1 MTRTTATF
9 SISLPPDMAKEL
21 DRIQKAEHRTRSEL
35 VREALRTYIRQADR
49 LTLAE
54 RMTALPEEAP
64 TPDESEA
71 VSEGNVDFHEGRHV
85 TLKQLRHD
93 LHRSS
98 R

>member
-21 DRIQKAEHRTRSEL
+21 ERVQKVEHRTRSEL
-35 VREALRTYIRQADR
+35 VREALRTYFRQAESR
-49 LTLAE
+49 SVPE
-54 RMTALPEEAP
+54 RIAALPEEAP
-64 TPDESEA
+64 TSDELEA
-71 VSEGNVDFHEGRHV
+71 IREGNADFREGRHI